1 MIVNNKQLI
10 YASCMTE
17 STENPTGADEVGHTH
32 ADVSGGALRASV
44 FGAMDGLVTNI
55 ALVAGVGAAG
65 APPRFIVVTGLAGL
79 VAGAFSM
86 AMGEY
91 TSVRTQ
97 NEQVDREWLKE
108 AEEIREN
115 AEAEERELAAMF
127 ASMGMTRPTA
137 ALAANDIHRD
147 PELAALVHVTQELG
161 LDPRE
166 KPSPWVAASSSF
178 VTFSLGAIV
187 PLLSFLLGFT
197 SLALSLTIGGIG
209 LFVAGGLASLA
220 TTVSWWFSGLRQLA
234 FGALAASATYAVG
247 LALGVGVVG

>member
-1 MIVNNKQLI
+1 
-10 YASCMTE
+10 MTE
-17 STENPTGADEVGHTH
+17 ATAPLSGADEVGHTH

-65 APPRFIVVTGLAGL
+65 ATPHFIVVTGLAGL

-91 TSVRTQ
+91 ASVRTQ
-97 NEQVDREWLKE
+97 NEQVDREWAKE
-108 AEEIREN
+108 AEEIRDN
-115 AEAEERELAAMF
+115 SEAEERELASMF
-127 ASMGMTRPTA
+127 TAMGMAEATA
-137 ALAANDIHRD
+137 TIAAQDIHRS
-147 PELAALVHVTQELG
+147 PEQAALVHVTQELG

-166 KPSPWVAASSSF
+166 KPSPRVAAVSSF
-178 VTFSLGAIV
+178 VTFSLGAVV
-187 PLLSFLLGFT
+187 PLLPFLFGFA
-197 SLALSLTIGGIG
+197 SLVAGLAVGGLG

-220 TTVSWWFSGLRQLA
+220 TTVPWWLSGMRQLG

-247 LALGVGVVG
+247 LALGAGVVA